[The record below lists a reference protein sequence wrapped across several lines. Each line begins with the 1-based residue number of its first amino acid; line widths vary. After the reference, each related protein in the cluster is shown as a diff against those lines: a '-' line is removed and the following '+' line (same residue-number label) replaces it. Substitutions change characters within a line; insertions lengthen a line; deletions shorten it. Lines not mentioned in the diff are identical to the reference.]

1 MTWLASLPAGVLVV
15 GWLVFAL
22 AIAAISRVA
31 IRAMVPIAEY
41 DHVSS
46 ICAPLMPALGA
57 TFAVLMA
64 LTLSSEAGYLRSAQD
79 IVSLEAA
86 AAARLAWA
94 STTPGGHTEPIQSAL
109 DDYVRTTRA
118 REWHGTGATEG
129 DDPEAARALARLER
143 VVRTEAA
150 RSDLSTPITTELL
163 TSLDA
168 LSSER
173 RARIAAASRTL
184 PPLIIITLIASGV
197 ALIINGG
204 ALVFRSSLRTSV
216 LVIGLAIVVALSLAL
231 LFALTGPWEG
241 PLIVSGKP
249 LDTLVR
255 DLESG
260 FFAR

>member
-1 MTWLASLPAGVLVV
+1 MTWLASLSAGVLVV
-15 GWLVFAL
+15 GWLVVML
-22 AIAAISRVA
+22 AVAAISRVA
-31 IRAMVPIAEY
+31 IRAIVPVAEHDTIA
-41 DHVSS
+41 S
-46 ICAPLMPALGA
+46 IAAPLMPALGA

-94 STTPGGHTEPIQSAL
+94 STSPGVHTQPIQSAL
-109 DDYVRTTRA
+109 DDYIRTTRS
-118 REWHGTGATEG
+118 REWHGTSATEG
-129 DDPEAARALARLER
+129 DDPEAARALAGLER
-143 VVRTEAA
+143 VVRAEAA
-150 RSDLSTPITTELL
+150 RSDLSTPISTELL
-163 TSLDA
+163 TALDS

-216 LVIGLAIVVALSLAL
+216 LVVGLAVVVALSLAL

-241 PLIVSGKP
+241 PLVVSGKP
-249 LDTLVR
+249 LDTVVR
-255 DLESG
+255 DLQSG

>member
-1 MTWLASLPAGVLVV
+1 MTWFASLPAGVSVA

-22 AIAAISRVA
+22 AVAALSRVA
-31 IRAMVPIAEY
+31 IRAIVPVGEHDSIA
-41 DHVSS
+41 S
-46 ICAPLMPALGA
+46 IAAPLMPALGA

-79 IVSLEAA
+79 IVSTEAA
-86 AAARLAWA
+86 AAARLSWA
-94 STTPGGHTEPIQSAL
+94 STTPGVHTRPIQSAL
-109 DDYVRTTRA
+109 DNYLRTTRA
-118 REWHGTGATEG
+118 REWHGAGATEG
-129 DDPEAARALARLER
+129 DDPEAARALAGLER
-143 VVRTEAA
+143 VVRAEAA

-216 LVIGLAIVVALSLAL
+216 LVVGLAVVVGLSLAL

-249 LDTLVR
+249 LDTVVR
-255 DLESG
+255 DLQSG

>member
-1 MTWLASLPAGVLVV
+1 MTWLASLPVGVLVV

-22 AIAAISRVA
+22 AVAAISRVA
-31 IRAMVPIAEY
+31 IRAIVPVAEH
-41 DHVSS
+41 DHVTS
-46 ICAPLMPALGA
+46 ICSPLMPALGA

-79 IVSLEAA
+79 IVSLETS

-94 STTPGGHTEPIQSAL
+94 STSPGVDTAPIQKSLTAYL
-109 DDYVRTTRA
+109 SSTRA
-118 REWHGTGATEG
+118 NEWHGTSATEG
-129 DDPEAARALARLER
+129 DDPTTAKLLASLER
-143 VVRTEAA
+143 VVRAEATRPA
-150 RSDLSTPITTELL
+150 LGTATSTELL
-163 TSLDA
+163 ASLDVLTSA
-168 LSSER
+168 R

-184 PPLIIITLIASGV
+184 PPLIIVTLIASGV

-204 ALVFRSSLRTSV
+204 ALAFRSSLRTSV
-216 LVIGLAIVVALSLAL
+216 LVVGLAVVVALSLAL

-249 LDTLVR
+249 LDTVVR
-255 DLESG
+255 DLQSG